1 MKASGALPTD
11 TEDRSPGA
19 SAGAGAGR
27 PENGTHP
34 ADARAIQL
42 ALERSLQGPPT
53 GDETSAKAQEPR
65 RTGWSG
71 AAPRRVIKIA
81 LGLALVGSLGWGPLR
96 AMLATTS
103 VEALVNARVETV
115 RSPIEGVVAS
125 APDVGRDWNASAPA
139 PRLRIVDPLADHAR
153 LEDLRRQHQALE
165 SQSHL
170 LARQSELASAALQ
183 TLAAQI
189 ERFREGR
196 LKLLDARMAAQTAE
210 RETAAAKASEAAA
223 AKRRTDELRKSGVST
238 AAEGDRTHF
247 EWVAASSAET
257 AAERRLEETT
267 VERDAIA
274 QGVFV
279 GDSYND
285 SPSSEQ
291 RAAELR
297 LRAGELDAQA
307 VAVQSQI
314 KLLDDQIADEE
325 ARYRERSE
333 VLLDLPASGRVW
345 EMLTGPGERVSKGQ
359 DLMRVLDCS
368 HPLVSANVDE
378 SVYNRLEVGGRATFR
393 PSQGGGRQY
402 DGVIVNLTGAAA
414 ASGNFA
420 IPPVAMRKSSFYVTV
435 AVNGMSEGGC
445 SVGRTGTVT
454 FGTGDE
460 AGGVAAA
467 KAPAGGEDLV
477 SLKSAQF

>member
-1 MKASGALPTD
+1 MKSSAASATD
-11 TEDRSPGA
+11 TDDRSPGA
-19 SAGAGAGR
+19 SAGARAGG
-27 PENGTHP
+27 PESGSYE
-34 ADARAIQL
+34 AEVRAVQR
-42 ALERSLQGPPT
+42 ALERGLQDPPT
-53 GDETSAKAQEPR
+53 GDETSSKAPD
-65 RTGWSG
+65 TGPAGWS
-71 AAPRRVIKIA
+71 ASAPRRLIKIA
-81 LGLALVGSLGWGPLR
+81 LGVALVGSLGWAPLR

-103 VEALVNARVETV
+103 VEALVNARVETI

-153 LEDLRRQHQALE
+153 LGDLRRQHQALE
-165 SQSHL
+165 FQSRL
-170 LARQSELASAALQ
+170 LARQSELAGAALQ
-183 TLAAQI
+183 TLDAQI
-189 ERFREGR
+189 EKFRDGR
-196 LKLLDARMAAQTAE
+196 LKLLDARLAAQTAE
-210 RETAAAKASEAAA
+210 RETAAAKASQAAA
-223 AKRRTDELRKSGVST
+223 AKRRTDELLGSGTAT
-238 AAEGDRTHF
+238 AAEGDRTRF
-247 EWVAASSAET
+247 EWVAASAAET
-257 AAERRLEETT
+257 AAERRLEETR

-274 QGVFV
+274 QGVFI

-307 VAVQSQI
+307 AAVRSQM
-314 KLLDDQIADEE
+314 KLLGDQIADEE

-333 VLLDLPASGRVW
+333 VLIDLPATGRVW
-345 EMLTGPGERVSKGQ
+345 EMLTGSGERVSKGQ

-393 PSQGGGRQY
+393 PSEAGGRRY
-402 DGVIVNLTGAAA
+402 DGVIVNLTGAAS

-420 IPPVAMRKSSFYVTV
+420 IPPVAMRKSPFYVTV
-435 AVNGMSEGGC
+435 AVDGMNEGGC

-454 FGTGDE
+454 FATGDE
-460 AGGVAAA
+460 AGGARAT
-467 KAPAGGEDLV
+467 KAPAGGDDLV
-477 SLKSAQF
+477 SLKPAQL

>member
-1 MKASGALPTD
+1 
-11 TEDRSPGA
+11 
-19 SAGAGAGR
+19 
-27 PENGTHP
+27 
-34 ADARAIQL
+34 
-42 ALERSLQGPPT
+42 
-53 GDETSAKAQEPR
+53 
-65 RTGWSG
+65 
-71 AAPRRVIKIA
+71 
-81 LGLALVGSLGWGPLR
+81 
-96 AMLATTS
+96 MLATTS
-103 VEALVNARVETV
+103 VEALVNARVETI

-125 APDVGRDWNASAPA
+125 APDVGRDWNATSPA

-153 LEDLRRQHQALE
+153 LEDLRRQYQALE
-165 SQSHL
+165 SQSRL

-183 TLAAQI
+183 TLEAQI
-189 ERFREGR
+189 EKFRAGR

-210 RETAAAKASEAAA
+210 HETAAAKASQAAA
-223 AKRRTDELRKSGVST
+223 AKRRTDELRGSGTAT

-247 EWVAASSAET
+247 EWVAASAAET
-257 AAERRLEETT
+257 AAERRLEETRI
-267 VERDAIA
+267 ERDAIA

-307 VAVQSQI
+307 AAVQSQK
-314 KLLDDQIADEE
+314 KLLGDQIADEE
-325 ARYRERSE
+325 ARYRERTE

-345 EMLTGPGERVSKGQ
+345 EMLTGPGERVGKGQ

-420 IPPVAMRKSSFYVTV
+420 IPPMAMRKSPFYVTV
-435 AVNGMSEGGC
+435 AVNGMDEGGC

-454 FGTGDE
+454 FATGDE
-460 AGGVAAA
+460 AGGATAA
-467 KAPAGGEDLV
+467 KAPAGDDDLV